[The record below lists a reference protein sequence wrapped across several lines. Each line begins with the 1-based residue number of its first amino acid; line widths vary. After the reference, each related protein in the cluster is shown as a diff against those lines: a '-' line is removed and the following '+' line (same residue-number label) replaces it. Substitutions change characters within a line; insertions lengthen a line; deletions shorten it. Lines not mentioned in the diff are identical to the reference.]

1 MRRTTIII
9 EDDGNY
15 GGEEETYPA
24 NVPFPPMRRSN
35 PIDNGWV
42 GGRDI
47 CSTCPNRPGG
57 PNNKSGACWCAIPSM
72 YGPGR
77 VTC

>member
-9 EDDGNY
+9 EDDENDGVVKS
-15 GGEEETYPA
+15 YPL
-24 NVPFPPMRRSN
+24 NVPFSPIRRNSVT
-35 PIDNGWV
+35 DNGWV
-42 GGRDI
+42 DGNDI
-47 CSTCPNRPGG
+47 CSTCPNRPFG
-57 PNNKSGACWCAIPSM
+57 PNNKTGACCCAIPSM